1 MSALNER
8 YLPIREIV
16 QIRKNGNIQNLR
28 IQWIFSK
35 ENNKDKIIELM
46 PYASEQPFDQSHFQ
60 LDFKYN
66 LKIKYTENITL

>member
-46 PYASEQPFDQSHFQ
+46 PYAS
-60 LDFKYN
+60 
-66 LKIKYTENITL
+66 